1 MISGLYT
8 AASGLIARMEALD
21 ATTNNLANANTTG
34 YKAHKPSFES
44 YLKAE
49 QQTPVGAM
57 PLIREAQ
64 NTGTRLAGTAIDMRA
79 GSVQQTGNPLDVA
92 LEGDG
97 FLAVET
103 PAGVRYTKNG
113 SLSLD
118 SDNRLVTRQGYPV
131 LGEGGPIV
139 LEGTRVEINPS
150 GTISVDGNQLGTL
163 QIVEFKDTKG
173 LLKEGE
179 NLFAAPRDMAAE
191 PATKTRVKQ
200 GYIETS
206 NVNVVKEMIDLVEEG
221 RAAETY
227 QKVIQAMGDVL
238 GKAVNEV
245 GKV

>member
-57 PLIREAQ
+57 PMIREAQ
-64 NTGTRLAGTAIDMRA
+64 NTGTRLSSTALDMRA
-79 GSVQQTGNPLDVA
+79 GGVQQTGNPLDVA

-97 FLAVET
+97 FLVVQT

-118 SDNRLVTRQGYPV
+118 SNNRLVTKQGYPV

-139 LEGTRVEINPS
+139 LDGTRIEINPA
-150 GTISVDGNQLGTL
+150 GAISVDGSQVGSL
-163 QIVEFKDTKG
+163 QVVEFKDD

-179 NLFAAPRDMAAE
+179 NLFMAARDTVAE
-191 PATKTRVKQ
+191 PSPKTRVKQ

-206 NVNVVKEMIDLVEEG
+206 NVNVVKEMIALVEEG